1 MGIIIPPNFYSHLGL
16 FGEERIFRLF
26 KNTDFPNNYFI
37 FHSINLLDH
46 ISKKEG
52 EIDFLI
58 LSPLGILILE
68 VKGAQKIEVNN
79 GTWKYST
86 PNNYYEANESPF
98 QQAKTNYY
106 SILNKITKLFPDLK
120 FLNRIS
126 GYGVIFPNMVFNINS
141 IEWDSAIILDENN
154 LDKIEIFINGLYEYW
169 RNKLPNNSF
178 YLSANSIS
186 KLKNYLRPNF
196 EKVESLKSF
205 ISSTT
210 ILIDKLTEEQYS
222 ILDGLSE
229 YPRIIIKGLAG
240 TGKTFLAMEQSR
252 RKSFENKSVLF
263 LCFNKLLMQNLYNQI
278 SKDRNISIYNI
289 DKFVYEILENN
300 QVKIKFSSIDEM
312 RRFFMS
318 NISSLLIPKFDYLI
332 IDEAQDILSSQY
344 IILFNK
350 LIDGGMEVGS
360 WAFFLDDYVQD
371 ELFANKE
378 ELNEIINGLKNY
390 SIVYNLSINCRNSK
404 YLGEKIKNYTSLP
417 IPKFFKY
424 EGDKNNLQIIYTSN
438 NSFIDQLSSTILQ
451 LLNNDVTPNLITI
464 LSPVKNFEFLKK
476 IFPKLRNMVETF
488 IDLANFSTDIKRE
501 RLYFIR
507 EKCISYST
515 IQAFKGL
522 ENEIIILCN
531 IENVD
536 SIYDKAVLYTGMSRA
551 KSRLIIFVDE
561 NFNKKIN

>member
-1 MGIIIPPNFYSHLGL
+1 MGIIIPPTFNSHLSL

-26 KNTDFPNNYFI
+26 KGSTFPNNYFI
-37 FHSINLLDH
+37 FHSINILDH

-52 EIDFLI
+52 ETDFLI
-58 LSPLGILILE
+58 LSPLGILIIE

-86 PNNYYEANESPF
+86 PNNYYEAKESPF

-120 FLNRIS
+120 LLNRIS

-154 LDKIEIFINGLYEYW
+154 LDKIEIFINGLYEFW

-178 YLSANSIS
+178 YISVSSIS

-210 ILIDKLTEEQYS
+210 ILIDKVTEEQYS

-229 YPRIIIKGLAG
+229 YPRIIVKGLAG

-289 DKFVYEILENN
+289 DKFIYEILEDN
-300 QVKIKFSSIDEM
+300 QVKIKFLSIDEM

-318 NISSLLIPKFDYLI
+318 NINSLLIPNFDYLI
-332 IDEAQDILSSQY
+332 IDEAQDILSNQF

-350 LIDGGMEVGS
+350 LIDGGMEEGS
-360 WAFFLDDYVQD
+360 WSFFLDDYVQD

-378 ELNEIINGLKNY
+378 ELNDIINGLKNN
-390 SIVYNLSINCRNSK
+390 SIVYNLSINCRNSRF
-404 YLGEKIKNYTSLP
+404 LGEKIKNYTSLP

-438 NSFIDQLSSTILQ
+438 NSFVDQLSITIVQ
-451 LLNNDVTPNLITI
+451 LLKNDVTPNLITI
-464 LSPVKNFEFLKK
+464 LSPVKNFEFLKEVY
-476 IFPKLRNMVETF
+476 PNLRNMVETF
-488 IDLANFSTDIKRE
+488 IDLTNFSTDIKKEKLYVIRE
-501 RLYFIR
+501 R
-507 EKCISYST
+507 CISYST

-531 IENVD
+531 IENVE